1 MSQSIDLAPLNAL
14 DHATF
19 LRMFESVF
27 EHFPR
32 AARGAWE
39 RRPFASALAL
49 HDAMMD
55 VIRGLDAKGQC
66 NFLNLHPLLSGANVR
81 AGTMTLDS
89 DAEQKSAGL
98 DAMTA
103 EQEAAL
109 DRLNTAYLAR
119 HGFPFIICVRHYT
132 REGIF
137 AALER
142 RIGRDTQQERDEAL
156 AQIAAIT
163 RRRLDE
169 RLKTMRRSTA
179 GERDGA
185 TVRSA

>member
-1 MSQSIDLAPLNAL
+1 MSQPIDLAPVNAL

-19 LRMFESVF
+19 LAAFESVF
-27 EHFPR
+27 EHFPQ

-55 VIRGLDAKGQC
+55 VIRALDATSQRD
-66 NFLNLHPLLSGANVR
+66 FLNLHPLLSGANIR
-81 AGTMTLDS
+81 AGTMTPDS

-98 DAMTA
+98 HALSA
-103 EQEAAL
+103 EQEATL

-142 RIGRDTQQERDEAL
+142 RIGRATQQELDEAM
-156 AQIAAIT
+156 AQISAIT

-169 RLKTMRRSTA
+169 RLSGLTSLA
-179 GERDGA
+179 LG
-185 TVRSA
+185 

>member
-1 MSQSIDLAPLNAL
+1 MSQSIDLAPVNAL

-19 LRMFESVF
+19 LGTFESVF
-27 EHFPR
+27 EHFPQ

-39 RRPFASALAL
+39 QRPFASALAL

-66 NFLNLHPLLSGANVR
+66 DFLNLHPLLSGSNIR
-81 AGTMTLDS
+81 AGTMTADS

-103 EQEAAL
+103 QQEAAL

-142 RIGRDTQQERDEAL
+142 RIERATQEERDEAL
-156 AQIAAIT
+156 AQIASIT
-163 RRRLDE
+163 RGRLVE
-169 RLKTMRRSTA
+169 RLNA
-179 GERDGA
+179 PD
-185 TVRSA
+185 